1 MDNYIYI
8 VGGVATLLFLYV
20 AYVLLFKRIMFDRM
34 LIHGG
39 SFMLKIAFLVILTP
53 FFLTFLITL
62 HNFLVSDDCKV
73 HPTEDFMYATDG
85 AVASQVQPTAESN
98 EQTNLFWSV
107 YYNFIDPGS
116 EYIIANNGGKVWA
129 IVVAL
134 FGMFLLNG
142 LLVSTMVG
150 YIDSRKDNWMNGKM
164 RYSASQFLFRKF
176 AVVIGANEMAPTI
189 IRNLLCGRGEG
200 RVYYVVLLTN
210 EDVEKVRSVIE
221 SYLTKEEEARLIIYN
236 GQLDSKE
243 EISRLHLESA
253 TEIYVLGEDS
263 HEDVSESYHD
273 VQNMRCV
280 HNIAGYLVGK
290 GVDKEIVCRVMFEF
304 QTTYSVF
311 QFSDLHDNIRRH
323 LDFIPFN
330 PYENW
335 AQRVL
340 VKGSYE
346 ENEQHLNSGH
356 HNDAKCF
363 DYLPLEGN
371 NGISPDSEKY
381 VHFVIVG
388 MSKMGLAMAM
398 QAAQV
403 AHYPNFKIAD
413 ENGKKVERPLRTRIT
428 FIDENADSEMEF
440 FMGRFQNLFALSRY
454 RYIDASCKDCD
465 LDAPWTDALTA
476 EGSEYTAIGDN
487 FLDIEWEFIKGSVE
501 KAGVVQYLKSA
512 AQQAKPVEGQPSSL
526 FTVAVCHPLAHQAIA
541 ASIYMPAEVY
551 DYAQQILVYQREASD
566 IVYNLTSDQ
575 TKAHKRYAK
584 LRPFGMQYA
593 DFTTYND
600 IHYRAMICNY
610 LYTIIGDDALVDK
623 ILQIDITDK
632 DGCMKFI
639 TDAWKKLAIFDK
651 WSNIYLANSFESKI
665 RSAGGTLADVS
676 SHYDELVAAIAAMK
690 MPMAECEHNRWNMQQ
705 LLMGFRA
712 FNDNDMAELQKE
724 AAKATSPAE
733 RQAVVTRIKK
743 AKRNSAERA
752 HLNICSFA
760 ALMELDGEAYKYD
773 EIFNSAIPAILKCVE
788 RSERGNK

>member
-20 AYVLLFKRIMFDRM
+20 VYVLIFKRIMFDRM

-53 FFLTFLITL
+53 FFLTFVVTL
-62 HNFLVSDDCKV
+62 HNLLVNDDYKV
-73 HPTEDFMYATDG
+73 HPTENFMYAAENVT
-85 AVASQVQPTAESN
+85 VSQVQPTAESN
-98 EQTNLFWSV
+98 EQTNLFWSI

-116 EYIIANNGGKVWA
+116 EYIIASNGGKVWA

-164 RYSASQFLFRKF
+164 RYSASQFLFKKF

-189 IRNLLCGRGEG
+189 IRNLLCGCGEG

-243 EISRLHLESA
+243 EISRLHLEWA

-263 HEDVSESYHD
+263 HQDVSESYHD

-280 HNIAGYLVGK
+280 HNIANYLEGR
-290 GVDKEIVCRVMFEF
+290 GVDREIVCRVMFEF

-340 VKGSYE
+340 VKGFYK
-346 ENEQHLNSGH
+346 ENEQNSDGGQ
-356 HNDAKCF
+356 NNEVRCF
-363 DYLPLEGN
+363 DYLPLDGN
-371 NGISPDSEKY
+371 NGISPDSDKY

-388 MSKMGLAMAM
+388 MSKMGIAMAI

-403 AHYPNFKIAD
+403 AHYPNFKITD
-413 ENGKKVERPLRTRIT
+413 ENGNKVKKPLRTRIT
-428 FIDENADSEMEF
+428 FIDENADCEMEC

-465 LDAPWTDALTA
+465 IDAPWTDALTVD
-476 EGSEYTAIGDN
+476 GSEYRTIGDN
-487 FLDIEWEFIKGSVE
+487 FLDIEWEFIKGCVE
-501 KAGVVQYLKSA
+501 NAGVAQYLKTA
-512 AQQAKPVEGQPSSL
+512 AQEANPVDGQPASL
-526 FTVAVCHPLAHQAIA
+526 LTVAVCHPLAHQAIA
-541 ASIYMPAEVY
+541 AGIYMPAQVY
-551 DYAQQILVYQREASD
+551 DYAQQVLVYQREASD
-566 IVYNLTSDQ
+566 IVYNLTSDK

-593 DFTTYND
+593 DFTTSNE
-600 IHYRAMICNY
+600 IWYRAMICNY
-610 LYTIIGDDALVDK
+610 IYTIINSSALVNK
-623 ILQIDITDK
+623 ILQIDIADR
-632 DGCMKFI
+632 DGSMKCVM
-639 TDAWKKLAIFDK
+639 DAWKRLAIFDK
-651 WSNIYLANSFESKI
+651 WSNLYLANSFESKI
-665 RSAGGTLADVS
+665 RSIGGSVVDVAQ
-676 SHYDELVAAIAAMK
+676 HYDELVAAFAAMK

-712 FNDNDMAELQKE
+712 FNDNEMAELQKE

-788 RSERGNK
+788 RCERGDK

>member
-164 RYSASQFLFRKF
+164 RYSASQFLFKKF

-290 GVDKEIVCRVMFEF
+290 SVDKEIVCRVMFEF

-356 HNDAKCF
+356 HNDAKFF
-363 DYLPLEGN
+363 DYLPLDGN

-465 LDAPWTDALTA
+465 LDAPWTDAVTA

-512 AQQAKPVEGQPSSL
+512 AEQAKPVEGQPSSL

-712 FNDNDMAELQKE
+712 FNDDDMAELRKE
-724 AAKATSPAE
+724 AAKAASPAE
-733 RQAVVTRIKK
+733 RQTVITRIKK

-760 ALMELDGEAYKYD
+760 TLMELDGEAYKYD
-773 EIFNSAIPAILKCVE
+773 EKFNGAIPAILKCVE
-788 RSERGNK
+788 RYERSNN